1 MNKQKWVLLSSA
13 LLLIAVSA
21 GVLMRLRATQ
31 KLGPPGV
38 KTSALP
44 GSHRLQVELPEQV
57 LDYQSKSMKIDKV
70 VLDFLPQDT
79 SFGQRVYKAADGFE
93 VQVNAVLMGTD
104 RTSLHKPEFCLGGAG
119 WRIDER
125 ASVEA
130 VVPIDRPLLY
140 QLPVKKLIA
149 SKEVD
154 KEGQKIAYRGVYVY
168 WFVAD
173 QQYTARHWERM
184 WWMAKGILS
193 SGVLQRWAYIS
204 YFAVCVPGQEDATFE
219 RMKKLITASVPE
231 FQLTPQAGVT
241 AISAR

>member
-21 GVLMRLRATQ
+21 GVLMRLQATQ

-79 SFGQRVYKAADGFE
+79 SFGQRFYKAGDGFE

-130 VVPIDRPLLY
+130 TVPID
-140 QLPVKKLIA
+140 
-149 SKEVD
+149 
-154 KEGQKIAYRGVYVY
+154 
-168 WFVAD
+168 
-173 QQYTARHWERM
+173 
-184 WWMAKGILS
+184 
-193 SGVLQRWAYIS
+193 
-204 YFAVCVPGQEDATFE
+204 
-219 RMKKLITASVPE
+219 
-231 FQLTPQAGVT
+231 
-241 AISAR
+241 